1 MKTET
6 SQKIKI
12 SDDINVNEAGTY
24 HINYSVTDSHG
35 NTSTLEVPVTV
46 EKDGT
51 IFENGALTPVAKEK
65 GAAVTFDSDVD
76 WTTPGTYHVSVTFTI
91 DKADPEVIPSG
102 AFVVDNDNDHSNA
115 GNTGEH
121 QSGNNKSPATGAP
134 FIGCII
140 ASVLLM
146 MAIII
151 IIKKERI
158 RIKSC

>member
-1 MKTET
+1 MLFTGAPIALATGVYPDMNEDGDITKNIKT
-6 SQKIKI
+6 
-12 SDDINVNEAGTY
+12 SDDINVNETGTY

-51 IFENGALTPVAKEK
+51 IFENGALTPAAKE
-65 GAAVTFDSDVD
+65 
-76 WTTPGTYHVSVTFTI
+76 
-91 DKADPEVIPSG
+91 
-102 AFVVDNDNDHSNA
+102 
-115 GNTGEH
+115 
-121 QSGNNKSPATGAP
+121 TGAP
-134 FIGCII
+134 FIGYII